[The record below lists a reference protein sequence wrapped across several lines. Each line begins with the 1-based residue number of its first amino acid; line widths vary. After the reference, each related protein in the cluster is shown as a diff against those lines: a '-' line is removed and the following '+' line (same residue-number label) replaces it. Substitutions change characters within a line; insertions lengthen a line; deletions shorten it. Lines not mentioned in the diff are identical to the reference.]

1 MKNFMDKIQR
11 FVMTSVVLRSLR
23 NGVMAMMPLIICG
36 ALFNIIASLPNILP
50 FLPAYSE
57 DVKNFLT
64 FPNTFLSGI
73 LSIAGVSGITYY
85 HAKARKTNQLFS
97 VIIAIAA
104 FLLVTN
110 SMTTGAIIETTHLGA
125 SGLFTGIIVS
135 IVSVEILA
143 VFEKH
148 NIKFNLPDTVPPAVT
163 APFEH
168 MISGGAVLLLFYILN
183 TVCIHTA
190 GVIIPDLVTKILS
203 PFFVASSSYL
213 FFALIL
219 VFVSFAWFFG
229 IHGYNCIAGIV
240 LPIML
245 ANLSANAEL
254 VAAGET
260 PTNIYTLSLYLMA
273 GNIYWFIPLM
283 FMRCKSEQ
291 LKSVGKIALI
301 PSIFNI
307 SEPITFGAPLV
318 GNITLLIPNI
328 IYQIYILTVLV
339 LSTKFGFMSAT
350 FAYPGMVIPHPFF
363 GYIATHDWRCFI
375 VFAVCLIGSYFIW
388 LPFVRKYD
396 KQLVAEEQASLENKA

>member
-1 MKNFMDKIQR
+1 MKNFMDKVQR
-11 FVMTSVVLRSLR
+11 FVMTSVVLKSLR
-23 NGVMAMMPLIICG
+23 NGVTAMIPLIICG
-36 ALFNIIASLPNILP
+36 AAFNIIASLPSILP
-50 FLPAYSE
+50 FIPQYS
-57 DVKNFLT
+57 DGVKAFLT

-73 LSIAGVSGITYY
+73 LSIAGVAGITYY
-85 HAKARKTNQLFS
+85 HAKAKKTNQLFS
-97 VIIAIAA
+97 VIIALAA

-143 VFEKH
+143 VFEKKG
-148 NIKFNLPDTVPPAVT
+148 IKFNLPDTVPPAVT

-168 MISGGAVLLLFYILN
+168 MLSGGAVLLTFYLLS
-183 TVCIHTA
+183 TLCIKVT
-190 GVIIPDLVTKILS
+190 GGIIPDLVTKLLA
-203 PFFVASSSYL
+203 PFFVASSSYI
-213 FFALIL
+213 FFALVL

-245 ANLSANAEL
+245 ANLSANAQM

-291 LKSVGKIALI
+291 LKSVGKIALV
-301 PSIFNI
+301 PSLFNI

-318 GNITLLIPNI
+318 GNVTLLIPNI

-339 LSTKFGFMSAT
+339 LATKFGFMNVT
-350 FAYPGMVIPHPFF
+350 FSYPGMVIPHPFF
-363 GYIATHDWRCFI
+363 GYIATQDWRCFI
-375 VFAVCLIGSYFIW
+375 VFAICLVGSYFIW
-388 LPFVRKYD
+388 LPFVKKYD
-396 KQLVAEEQASLENKA
+396 EQLVAEENANLENKA